1 MSDISKKI
9 PEYKGEY
16 KTIRQ
21 DGAYIPS
28 GENDNLIVSKL
39 TIDKDAFG
47 LFGYGFLVSNV
58 DKINAA
64 DIDGVKADEKILLM
78 ENTILQEVYLSI
90 SMQRKILK
98 KPLILQKFI

>member
-1 MSDISKKI
+1 MCLKI

-39 TIDKDAFG
+39 TIDKDAFE
-47 LFGYGFLVSNV
+47 FLVIAFSEQFRQN
-58 DKINAA
+58 
-64 DIDGVKADEKILLM
+64 
-78 ENTILQEVYLSI
+78 QCC
-90 SMQRKILK
+90 
-98 KPLILQKFI
+98 

>member
-1 MSDISKKI
+1 MCLKI

-39 TIDKDAFG
+39 TIDKDAFE
-47 LFGYGFLVSNV
+47 FLV
-58 DKINAA
+58 IA
-64 DIDGVKADEKILLM
+64 
-78 ENTILQEVYLSI
+78 
-90 SMQRKILK
+90 
-98 KPLILQKFI
+98 FW

>member
-1 MSDISKKI
+1 MSDVSKKI

-47 LFGYGFLVSNV
+47 IFGYSFW
-58 DKINAA
+58 
-64 DIDGVKADEKILLM
+64 
-78 ENTILQEVYLSI
+78 
-90 SMQRKILK
+90 
-98 KPLILQKFI
+98 

>member
-1 MSDISKKI
+1 MVLHQAQVQEILEELVMSDISKI

-39 TIDKDAFG
+39 TIDKDAFR
-47 LFGYGFLVSNV
+47 LLVM
-58 DKINAA
+58 D
-64 DIDGVKADEKILLM
+64 
-78 ENTILQEVYLSI
+78 
-90 SMQRKILK
+90 
-98 KPLILQKFI
+98 F